1 MDILLKEGQYLSVMF
16 EKKQGEVEIKWDD
29 DTPIAGVFLDDDKS
43 SSEADLFKFTSDVPE
58 ELQALVP

>member
-16 EKKQGEVEIKWDD
+16 EKKSGEVETKWDG
-29 DTPIAGVFLDDDKS
+29 DTLVTGVFLDDDKS
-43 SSEADLFKFTSDVPE
+43 SLEADMFKFTNDVPE